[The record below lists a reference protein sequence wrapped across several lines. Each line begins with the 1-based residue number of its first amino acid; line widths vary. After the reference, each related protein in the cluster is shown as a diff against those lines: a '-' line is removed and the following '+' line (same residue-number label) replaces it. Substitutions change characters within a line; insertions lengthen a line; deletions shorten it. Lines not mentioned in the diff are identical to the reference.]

1 MECTKYHKMISAYI
15 DDETPSLEV
24 QALERHMSV
33 CPSCRAELAK
43 AIALKDMLKSSFA
56 PTIEIDMSKNIMAMI
71 KKQKKPVVKTI
82 SMYKKISV
90 IVAAAAALIVIGL
103 AAFFTMGN
111 EETLV
116 AGNEKL
122 EEYVIEHVGAEN
134 TNFHGRLA
142 AVNLEK

>member
-1 MECTKYHKMISAYI
+1 MISSYI
-15 DDETPSLEV
+15 DDETPSLEAQV
-24 QALERHMSV
+24 LESHLAS
-33 CPSCRAELAK
+33 CPACRAELTRQL
-43 AIALKDMLKSSFA
+43 ALKDMVRSSYA
-56 PTIEIDMSKNIMAMI
+56 QTVEIDMSKNIMAAI
-71 KKQKKPVVKTI
+71 KKEQKPAVKYI
-82 SMYKKISV
+82 PLYKRISV
-90 IVAAAAALIVIGL
+90 IIATVAALMVIGL
-103 AAFFTMGN
+103 AAFLTMGR